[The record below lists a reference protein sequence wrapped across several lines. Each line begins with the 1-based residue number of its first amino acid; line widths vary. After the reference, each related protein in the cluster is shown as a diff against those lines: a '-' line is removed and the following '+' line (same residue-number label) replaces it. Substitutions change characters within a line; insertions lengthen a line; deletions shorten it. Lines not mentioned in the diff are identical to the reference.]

1 MAIKKRARPVQKR
14 KRQRRMRPQDFLSVP
29 KMRVWTFPSLSV
41 TLVNTVGLE
50 HFEVSFSLSSLNLR
64 SETEGP
70 DAAADAVSRNDA
82 RGRFSSDGRFDAAL
96 RLAADAV
103 RREDPDAAFTAG
115 IGFVSRDERP
125 LRLDEVVLAAR
136 VAAAAAFAFTS
147 SCVLRC
153 YVSVGTVGWGRGKEK
168 KQGSR

>member
-1 MAIKKRARPVQKR
+1 MDIKKRARPIQKR
-14 KRQRRMRPQDFLSVP
+14 KRQRMMWPQSFLAVP
-29 KMRVWTFPSLSV
+29 KMRVWTFPFSSV

-50 HFEVSFSLSSLNLR
+50 HLDSSFSLSSLNLR
-64 SETEGP
+64 SETEG
-70 DAAADAVSRNDA
+70 AVSRNDA

-147 SCVLRC
+147 SS
-153 YVSVGTVGWGRGKEK
+153 SV
-168 KQGSR
+168 